1 MNKQSEKINKGDLY
15 HLSISNTL
23 YYLHIYYAYGL
34 FSLSLCYILIFMRE
48 GILVFWLSVPS
59 QCLTESQ
66 HLLFDNN

>member
-34 FSLSLCYILIFMRE
+34 FSFPLLYLNLYE
-48 GILVFWLSVPS
+48 GRNSCFLVIS
-59 QCLTESQ
+59 T
-66 HLLFDNN
+66 